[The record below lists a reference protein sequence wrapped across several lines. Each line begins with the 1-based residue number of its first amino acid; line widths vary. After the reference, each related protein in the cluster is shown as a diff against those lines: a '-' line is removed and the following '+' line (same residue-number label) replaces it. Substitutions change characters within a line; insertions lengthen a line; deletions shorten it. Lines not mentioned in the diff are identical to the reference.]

1 MSTFTLTEGKKI
13 KNDIFEKHKFQM
25 KLISLWFISKMN
37 IKIYKRIYLELP
49 AWTSLVSCSDVKSK
63 QPRNGTHLEMSKLYI
78 STFIF
83 ILVSTKKKH
92 NIIMIIHCSCL
103 FALLAKIKYEK

>member
-49 AWTSLVSCSDVKSK
+49 A
-63 QPRNGTHLEMSKLYI
+63 
-78 STFIF
+78 
-83 ILVSTKKKH
+83 
-92 NIIMIIHCSCL
+92 
-103 FALLAKIKYEK
+103 

>member
-49 AWTSLVSCSDVKSK
+49 AWKSLVSCSDVKSK

-78 STFIF
+78 ST
-83 ILVSTKKKH
+83 KKKH